1 MTMSESRGRGVR
13 ERGTMGAKARYG
25 VGHVILDDE
34 IGPRE
39 GYVEGIPL
47 L

>member
-13 ERGTMGAKARYG
+13 EGGTMGAKARYG

-34 IGPRE
+34 MGPME
-39 GYVEGIPL
+39 GYVDGIQL
-47 L
+47 